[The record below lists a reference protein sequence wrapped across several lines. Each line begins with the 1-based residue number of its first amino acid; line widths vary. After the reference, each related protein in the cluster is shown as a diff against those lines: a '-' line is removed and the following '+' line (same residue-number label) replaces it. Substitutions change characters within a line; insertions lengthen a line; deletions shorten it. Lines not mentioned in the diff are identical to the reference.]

1 MWLLKTF
8 QKRIRKEN
16 FILKKF
22 LKWIKVKL
30 NYNISATKNW
40 IFYILILID
49 NIVCILLVNAT
60 NYLKFGKPNIG
71 FRIST

>member
-1 MWLLKTF
+1 MWFLKTF

-30 NYNISATKNW
+30 NYNILATKYW
-40 IFYILILID
+40 IFFYI
-49 NIVCILLVNAT
+49 NIN
-60 NYLKFGKPNIG
+60 
-71 FRIST
+71 R